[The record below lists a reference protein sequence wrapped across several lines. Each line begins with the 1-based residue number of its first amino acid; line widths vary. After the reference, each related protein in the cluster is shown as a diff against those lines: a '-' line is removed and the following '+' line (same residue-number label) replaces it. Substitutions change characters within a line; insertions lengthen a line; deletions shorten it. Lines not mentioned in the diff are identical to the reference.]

1 MKLSRT
7 IFCLLLICLLFAAT
21 GCTPGE
27 DVPVSAGEVNIF
39 PVSGEVLSQAQ
50 EAALSTSCRAR
61 LYFITQKGD
70 MLSTEMKLISFGEKE
85 KRTQYLATSLVKAL
99 IAGPSNTRL
108 AATMPDGTTL
118 NSVKLADGEAVVDF
132 GGDFLSGIRNDPARS
147 RLILAS
153 VVNTL
158 TEFKD
163 IDSVTILYNGKDIS
177 GIEGLETNNLVRD
190 ISVVTDIE
198 NAAADMDYT
207 ENVFLEIELE

>member
-7 IFCLLLICLLFAAT
+7 IFCLLLICLLFGTA
-21 GCTPGE
+21 GCTSGE
-27 DVPVSAGEVNIF
+27 DAPVSAGDSSIF

-70 MLSTEMKLISFGEKE
+70 MLSAEMKLISFGEKE

-108 AATMPDGTTL
+108 VATIPEGTTL
-118 NSVKLADGEAVVDF
+118 NSLKLSDGEAIVDF
-132 GGDFLSGIRNDPARS
+132 GGDFLSGIKNDTARG
-147 RLILAS
+147 RLILAA

-163 IDSVTILYNGKDIS
+163 IDCVTILYNGKDIS
-177 GIEGLETNNLVRD
+177 GIGGLDTNNLSRNTD
-190 ISVVTDIE
+190 VVTDIE
-198 NAAADMDYT
+198 NAAADIDYT